1 MLNAYITENYF
12 EKECKFEEIFKLCEL
27 KCAYSDQV
35 ITEGEYNHLATSREI
50 PDHEKIR
57 FINEQKPYIKSY
69 VMNMTLEEKFT
80 KEFYKKIKK

>member
-12 EKECKFEEIFKLCEL
+12 DAECKFEDLFKLCEL

-35 ITEGEYNHLATSREI
+35 ITDGEYNYLANSREI

-57 FINEQKPYIKSY
+57 FMNEKKPYIKSY
-69 VMNMTLEEKFT
+69 VTKNAMEGKCT